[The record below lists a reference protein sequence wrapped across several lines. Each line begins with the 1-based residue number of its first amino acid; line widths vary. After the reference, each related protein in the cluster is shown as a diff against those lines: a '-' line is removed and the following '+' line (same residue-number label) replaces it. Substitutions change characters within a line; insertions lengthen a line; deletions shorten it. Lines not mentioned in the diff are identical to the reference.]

1 MALARFVTGV
11 FLVLAAAHGAH
22 AQKLY
27 RCGSTFSQTP
37 CGADAQEIK
46 AAGVPQPIPQPAL
59 GSLTPER
66 YAEVR
71 AMCERGIREQPAWK
85 DPDSVKI
92 RSIVR
97 GTRTIAVTF
106 ESGRRRAVAPWY
118 VTVNAK
124 NGFGAYAGERLA
136 ECYFD
141 PDEKTLLSVYL
152 HS

>member
-46 AAGVPQPIPQPAL
+46 AAGVPQPIPQPL
-59 GSLTPER
+59 MGQLPPER
-66 YAEVR
+66 YSEVR
-71 AMCERGIREQPAWK
+71 AMCEQGIREQPAWK

-97 GTRTIAVTF
+97 GTRIIAVTF

-152 HS
+152 RS

>member
-1 MALARFVTGV
+1 MNMARIATIV
-11 FLVLAAAHGAH
+11 FLVFAAAHDAH

-59 GSLTPER
+59 ESLAPER

-97 GTRTIAVTF
+97 GARTIAVTF

-124 NGFGAYAGERLA
+124 NSYGGYAGERLA

-152 HS
+152 RS